1 MLCFFCFKQKTAYEM
16 RISDWSADVCSSDLD
31 VVIVL
36 VVDAKQ
42 VWSALNGPDGLL
54 AGAHPGLVVVIGSTI
69 ALDELTQMREVAKAA
84 GVTIV
89 DCGVTSPPGRHARQR
104 IVGLVGAESGVF
116 DRNQEVFDD
125 FTKDATLMSGTGA
138 GMAAK

>member
-1 MLCFFCFKQKTAYEM
+1 MGGGAAICLARAGRPLTVYDIDPKAALKWEDGHLVPPVAVNCAEVA
-16 RISDWSADVCSSDLD
+16 RNSD

-69 ALDELTQMREVAKAA
+69 ALDELTQMREVAKDRKSV
-84 GVTIV
+84 GEGKSGSVRV
-89 DCGVTSPPGRHARQR
+89 DIGGRRTFKKKKQK
-104 IVGLVGAESGVF
+104 
-116 DRNQEVFDD
+116 N
-125 FTKDATLMSGTGA
+125 TN
-138 GMAAK
+138 